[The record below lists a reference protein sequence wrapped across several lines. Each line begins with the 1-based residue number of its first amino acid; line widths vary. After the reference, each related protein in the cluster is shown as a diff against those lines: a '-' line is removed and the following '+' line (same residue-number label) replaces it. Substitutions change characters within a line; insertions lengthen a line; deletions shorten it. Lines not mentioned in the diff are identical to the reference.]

1 MICAGQK
8 VKDAEIT
15 NQSPPPCNKSRKVN
29 DAEPILSIVIIF
41 TSKGQKFEN
50 AKFRA
55 KDAMKKTCISR
66 IIKLFA
72 KAKDAKKVLSN
83 PQKTFFFKTKLKDQ
97 ELYSLINKSLRGLE

>member
-1 MICAGQK
+1 MICVGQK
-8 VKDAEIT
+8 VKDTEIV
-15 NQSPPPCNKSRKVN
+15 NQSPPLCNKSRKVN

-41 TSKGQKFEN
+41 TSRCQKFEN
-50 AKFRA
+50 AKFRI

-83 PQKTFFFKTKLKDQ
+83 PQKTFF
-97 ELYSLINKSLRGLE
+97 LEQSSKMKNFIL